1 MVVGALLSE
10 KSIQKNYWD
19 DFNGFR
25 KENGLIPLT
34 QSKDTIIENW
44 NDILP
49 EHNFTKWKWILT
61 NEEIATSS
69 TFTFDSS
76 SIPYHSSKTI
86 YYETQLLFWK
96 NFYGG
101 EIDAFINP
109 VGSDTTIELTLVY
122 HSKNLNPGNFFYAN
136 IDTNYTN
143 KPDIL
148 VCGTHLRNEK
158 SDQVPIG
165 NITKMQA
172 DKILKQ
178 WGIR

>member
-1 MVVGALLSE
+1 MKKANSALGGGSE
-10 KSIQKNYWD
+10 VDEAELVRGFD
-19 DFNGFR
+19 DEKLKIYLALFFHPLVPCMDN
-25 KENGLIPLT
+25 LIIY
-34 QSKDTIIENW
+34 QSM
-44 NDILP
+44 
-49 EHNFTKWKWILT
+49 
-61 NEEIATSS
+61 
-69 TFTFDSS
+69 
-76 SIPYHSSKTI
+76 KTH
-86 YYETQLLFWK
+86 
-96 NFYGG
+96 
-101 EIDAFINP
+101 
-109 VGSDTTIELTLVY
+109 